1 MIRLIFLFV
10 VLGLGLFVGTQYAG
24 QQGYVLISIANR
36 TIEMSVTTL
45 VIFIIG
51 ALAALFAL
59 EFLVKKIL
67 YTSFH
72 TWNWFSVRKQRRS
85 RRYTNEGIIK
95 LLEGDWT
102 QAEKKVTRWANHH
115 DMPLLCYLVASE
127 AANGMGARAKRD
139 HYLALA
145 AQQNNST
152 LAVELTRAKQ
162 QLGDGD
168 NQAALETLTQLQR
181 NHPHNTVVL
190 NLLKQCYQAL
200 GEWQPLLALLPK
212 LVKAKRL
219 SNEEAQQLE
228 ITAQRGILQDIA
240 SQKGSEGLMQHWAQ
254 LSRKLKAEPELLMC
268 FITQLIQRK
277 ADYEAFSMIKESLKK
292 QATPELYALLPELNI
307 SDRHP
312 LIALLQEALRR
323 DGNNAEAHSALG
335 QLYLREKHWA
345 DAQKHLEKALS
356 LRSSVS
362 DYAYLADA
370 LEKQNFTRAAHDVSR
385 KALSLLESPSAQ
397 SS

>member
-127 AANGMGARAKRD
+127 AANGMGDRAKRD
-139 HYLALA
+139 RYLALA

-240 SQKGSEGLMQHWAQ
+240 SPKGSEGLMQHWAQ

-312 LIALLQEALRR
+312 LIALLQEALL
-323 DGNNAEAHSALG
+323 GMAIMPKHIALG
-335 QLYLREKHWA
+335 
-345 DAQKHLEKALS
+345 S
-356 LRSSVS
+356 TVS
-362 DYAYLADA
+362 A
-370 LEKQNFTRAAHDVSR
+370 
-385 KALSLLESPSAQ
+385 
-397 SS
+397 